1 VSGNSAAFSLGVC
14 MTLVKYLRPSGT
26 TIEVNDTAETR
37 ALAESAGWTAVKPS
51 KISEAVKKVTPKK
64 SK

>member
-1 VSGNSAAFSLGVC
+1 
-14 MTLVKYLRPSGT
+14 MTLVKYLRPSGS
-26 TIEVNDTAETR
+26 TIEVNDTPETR
-37 ALAESAGWTAVKPS
+37 ALAEANGWTLAKPS

>member
-1 VSGNSAAFSLGVC
+1 